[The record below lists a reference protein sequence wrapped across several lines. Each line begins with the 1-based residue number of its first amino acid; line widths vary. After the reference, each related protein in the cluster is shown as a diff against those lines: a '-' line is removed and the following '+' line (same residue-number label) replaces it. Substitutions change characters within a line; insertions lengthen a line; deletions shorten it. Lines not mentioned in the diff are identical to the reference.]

1 MSLSFKFRK
10 DPCIRWGDIQLLV
23 TMYISYYTLNFSQ
36 FSPEN
41 FDFFGTPSYWYFLI
55 SSVQWQ
61 FLTRRKKPHAIS
73 INTERVRSPRV
84 QTFWWHSSNRD
95 VRPGEFQPYVSVKK
109 KIPKSTWK
117 VNWRKEDDQGKYV
130 RSIGGRRMTKA
141 NTSVTKIWLREN
153 FCVLNLAESRSQWP
167 EFSYEKK
174 SVLFILTHDVCS
186 QPNSGHSHIWI

>member
-1 MSLSFKFRK
+1 MHARAHKMSKRARVYAPFARVHARIFTKINLVVSTYLMSLSFKFRK

-95 VRPGEFQPYVSVKK
+95 SRPGEFQPYEEISWAA
-109 KIPKSTWK
+109 TFLCC
-117 VNWRKEDDQGKYV
+117 R
-130 RSIGGRRMTKA
+130 
-141 NTSVTKIWLREN
+141 VTKMGFWTLREG
-153 FCVLNLAESRSQWP
+153 S
-167 EFSYEKK
+167 
-174 SVLFILTHDVCS
+174 
-186 QPNSGHSHIWI
+186 